1 VLLPYPERWALKV
14 TWSLVI
20 LSTQVQ
26 YGLAA
31 MGEDT
36 AEVWSKAAMDP
47 NSPSESDIARIQF
60 LIDFWWNLH
69 NRMAYLDEEGLAD
82 DKWRDAFRYLTA
94 YIRERQGRR
103 IDLVRLDA
111 AMSVLGTVEHIR
123 TPTCSEMLRASG
135 S

>member
-82 DKWRDAFRYLTA
+82 DKWRDAFRYLTSDKVA
-94 YIRERQGRR
+94 ASIWSDWTRPCTIWERLNISVPPR
-103 IDLVRLDA
+103 VRKCYERLEAD
-111 AMSVLGTVEHIR
+111 
-123 TPTCSEMLRASG
+123 P
-135 S
+135 